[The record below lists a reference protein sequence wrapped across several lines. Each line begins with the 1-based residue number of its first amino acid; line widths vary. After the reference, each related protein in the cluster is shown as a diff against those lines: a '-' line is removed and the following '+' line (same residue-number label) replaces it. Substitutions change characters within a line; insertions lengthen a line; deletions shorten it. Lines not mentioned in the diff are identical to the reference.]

1 MKLTST
7 GQVTIPAGCA
17 SVWTHGR
24 LPAADVGCVQ
34 EAMGM
39 GYEHILVE
47 RSGDFATITMN
58 RPQRRNALSLA
69 HMRELIAAFGD
80 IGDSDAV
87 GVVLA
92 GSGPVFSS
100 GHDLAEV
107 AETDLPAIR
116 KLLGTCTELMTLMQ
130 QVPQPVVAR
139 VHGLAT
145 AAGCQLVASA
155 DLAVASEDAGF
166 ATPGGKGGWFCHTPM
181 VAVARNV
188 GRKRAMELAMSGDVI
203 DARTALDWG
212 LVNQVVPAGQLDSA
226 VQDLLERV
234 TRGSAES
241 KGIGKQA
248 LYAQIDLDQPKA
260 YAYAVEVMAS
270 TSQLPDARE
279 WTRAFLEKRKPRW
292 LRGR

>member
-1 MKLTST
+1 
-7 GQVTIPAGCA
+7 
-17 SVWTHGR
+17 
-24 LPAADVGCVQ
+24 LPGEEDT
-34 EAMGM
+34 AMGF
-39 GYEHILVE
+39 EHILVE
-47 RSGDFATITMN
+47 RPGEFATVTMN
-58 RPQRRNALSLA
+58 RPARRNALSLP
-69 HMRELIAAFGD
+69 HMRELITAFRQLGD
-80 IGDSDAV
+80 GDAL
-87 GVVLA
+87 GIVLA
-92 GSGPVFSS
+92 GNGPVFSA

-107 AETDLPAIR
+107 AGADLAAVR
-116 KLLGTCTELMTLMQ
+116 SLLVTCTELMTLIQ

-155 DLAVASEDAGF
+155 DLAVASEEAGF

-188 GRKRAMELAMSGDVI
+188 GRKRAAELALSGDVI

-212 LVNQVVPAGQLDSA
+212 LVNQVVPAAQLDSA
-226 VQDLLERV
+226 TADLLERV
-234 TRGSAES
+234 TRGSAKS

-260 YAYAVEVMAS
+260 YAYAIEVMAA

-279 WTRAFLEKRKPRW
+279 GAQAFLEKRKPQW
-292 LRGR
+292 RGR

>member
-1 MKLTST
+1 MDFK
-7 GQVTIPAGCA
+7 
-17 SVWTHGR
+17 
-24 LPAADVGCVQ
+24 
-34 EAMGM
+34 
-39 GYEHILVE
+39 HILVE

-58 RPQRRNALSLA
+58 RPQRRNALSRE
-69 HMRELIAAFGD
+69 HMRELIAAFREVGN
-80 IGDSDAV
+80 SDAL
-87 GVVLA
+87 GIVLA
-92 GSGPVFSS
+92 GNGPAFSA
-100 GHDLAEV
+100 GHDFADV
-107 AETDLPAIR
+107 ADADLPSVR
-116 KLLGTCTELMTLMQ
+116 SLLLTCTELMTLIQ

-145 AAGCQLVASA
+145 AAGCQLVATA

-166 ATPGGKGGWFCHTPM
+166 AVPGGKGGWFCHTPM

-188 GRKRAMELAMSGDVI
+188 GRKRAAEMALSGDVI

-212 LVNQVVPAGQLDSA
+212 LVNQVVPAAQLDSA
-226 VQDLLERV
+226 THGLLDRV

-260 YAYAVEVMAS
+260 YAYAVEVMAA

-279 WTRAFLEKRKPRW
+279 GMQAFLAKRKPRW
-292 LRGR
+292 RRGR